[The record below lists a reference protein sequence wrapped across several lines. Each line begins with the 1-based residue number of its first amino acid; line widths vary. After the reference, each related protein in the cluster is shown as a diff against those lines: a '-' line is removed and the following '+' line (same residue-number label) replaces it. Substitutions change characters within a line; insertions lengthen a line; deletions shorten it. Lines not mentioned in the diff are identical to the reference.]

1 MRKIAIVTGAGK
13 GIGRA
18 CALKLGELGYDISIW
33 DVDSNAAEET
43 CDLLAQHG
51 FRGNG
56 LNVDVADEISVDQAV
71 KELDRQET
79 PLGVLVNC
87 AGILALTPL
96 DGLDLDVWDK
106 ILRINL
112 RGPLVCMRAVIPLMK
127 KLNSGAIV
135 NIVSNVVAAARL
147 ENAAYAAAKSGLL
160 SLTQVAALEL
170 AGHNIRV
177 NAVSPGTTKTKLLES
192 YSDDMLNGILKGDLE
207 RFRIGIPLKKFAT
220 PEDHANVVAFLVN
233 ESSGHI
239 TGQNIFVDG
248 GQTLA

>member
-1 MRKIAIVTGAGK
+1 
-13 GIGRA
+13 
-18 CALKLGELGYDISIW
+18 
-33 DVDSNAAEET
+33 
-43 CDLLAQHG
+43 
-51 FRGNG
+51 
-56 LNVDVADEISVDQAV
+56 
-71 KELDRQET
+71 
-79 PLGVLVNC
+79 
-87 AGILALTPL
+87 
-96 DGLDLDVWDK
+96 
-106 ILRINL
+106 
-112 RGPLVCMRAVIPLMK
+112 MK

-170 AGHNIRV
+170 ACHNIRV